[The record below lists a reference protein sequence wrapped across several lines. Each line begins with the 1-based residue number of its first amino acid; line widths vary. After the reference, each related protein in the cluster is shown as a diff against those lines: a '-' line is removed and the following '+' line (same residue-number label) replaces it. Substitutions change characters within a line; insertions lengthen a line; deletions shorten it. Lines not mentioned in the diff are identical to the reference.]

1 MMIGAAGALTAF
13 GGLLYEPGNYAA
25 QDNLVVNFDGIR
37 NAGPL
42 KAHDSAARDAEGKRR
57 RVSGVKVEE
66 WNGSAWVSAG
76 FFKGDSYTYNATS
89 GTKVRLTWKWRGGD
103 TVIILR

>member
-1 MMIGAAGALTAF
+1 M
-13 GGLLYEPGNYAA
+13 
-25 QDNLVVNFDGIR
+25 
-37 NAGPL
+37 
-42 KAHDSAARDAEGKRR
+42 
-57 RVSGVKVEE
+57 EE